1 MSGHSKWSNIHRK
14 KEANDKVRSGI
25 FTKLAAAIVVAV
37 RKGGGIGD
45 VDKNFA
51 LRLAVEKARA
61 VSMPKEIIDRAIA
74 RGMGKSGEAEM
85 VELLIEGHGP
95 SGLACMIECIT
106 DNRNRTV
113 NEVRLLLEKHG
124 WRMGEMGSAAYLF
137 KHEND
142 GYTALYPV
150 EISEHDRVD
159 ELLGS
164 VADHPDVQEVYVNL
178 V

>member
-45 VDKNFA
+45 TDKNFA

-95 SGLACMIECIT
+95 AGLACMIECIT

-113 NEVRLLLEKHG
+113 NEVRLILEKHG

-150 EISEHDRVD
+150 EISERDRAN
-159 ELLGS
+159 ELLGA

>member
-25 FTKLAAAIVVAV
+25 FTKLASAIVVAV
-37 RKGGGIGD
+37 KKGGGIGD

-51 LRLAVEKARA
+51 LRLAVDKARA
-61 VSMPKEIIDRAIA
+61 VSMPKDIIDRAIS
-74 RGMGKSGEAEM
+74 RGLGKNGEAEM
-85 VELLIEGHGP
+85 VELTIEAHGP
-95 SGLACMIECIT
+95 HGLACMIECIT

-113 NEVRLLLEKHG
+113 NEVRLILEKHA

-137 KHEND
+137 SRDND
-142 GYTALYPV
+142 GYTPLYPV
-150 EISEHDRVD
+150 EVDDRAKV
-159 ELLGS
+159 EEVMCVVL
-164 VADHPDVQEVYVNL
+164 DHQDVQEVYVNL

>member
-45 VDKNFA
+45 TDKNFA

-61 VSMPKEIIDRAIA
+61 VSMPKEIIERAIA

-85 VELLIEGHGP
+85 VELLIEGHGAF
-95 SGLACMIECIT
+95 GLACMIECIT

-142 GYTALYPV
+142 GYTSLYPV
-150 EISEHDRVD
+150 DISERDGAN
-159 ELLGS
+159 ELLGV